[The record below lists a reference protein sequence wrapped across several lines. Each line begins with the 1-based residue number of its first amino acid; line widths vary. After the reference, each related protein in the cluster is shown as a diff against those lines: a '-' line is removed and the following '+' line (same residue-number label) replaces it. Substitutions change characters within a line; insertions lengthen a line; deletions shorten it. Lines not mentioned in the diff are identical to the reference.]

1 MKKILFTSILCFG
14 TALGAMAEVTDY
26 IALAPA
32 NATAGSTLT
41 VNVDLTNPTIAAC
54 AYQCDVVL
62 PAGTSVVE
70 GTLLAADRCPGHL
83 MASRLRE
90 DGTYRILCYSLTNAL
105 IAGQSGTVATFDVA
119 IADDLADGSYTFT
132 VQNTVIADATG
143 LSKDDATGQ
152 NSNLVI
158 GEGGATGDMNGD
170 GKVDTIDLGILINYI
185 LSSNYNGDIN
195 NDGKV
200 DTIDLGE
207 MINAILNH

>member
-1 MKKILFTSILCFG
+1 MKKKLFTSILCFG

-70 GTLLAADRCPGHL
+70 GTLLATDRCPGHV

-119 IADDLADGSYTFT
+119 IADNLANGSYTFT
-132 VQNTVIADATG
+132 VQNTVIADANG

-152 NSNLVI
+152 NSSLVI

>member
-14 TALGAMAEVTDY
+14 TALGVMAEVTDY

-70 GTLLAADRCPGHL
+70 GTLLTTDRCSGHL
-83 MASRLRE
+83 KASRLRE

-132 VQNTVIADATG
+132 VQNTVIADANG

-170 GKVDTIDLGILINYI
+170 GKVNAVDLGILINYI
-185 LSSNYNGDIN
+185 LSSDLTGDFN
-195 NDGKV
+195 ADGKV
-200 DTIDLGE
+200 NSIDLGLL
-207 MINAILNH
+207 IDQILAS

>member
-14 TALGAMAEVTDY
+14 TALGVMAEVTDY

-62 PAGTSVVE
+62 PAGTSVIE
-70 GTLLAADRCPGHL
+70 GTLQAADRCPGHV

-105 IAGQSGTVATFDVA
+105 IAGQSGTVATFNVA

-132 VQNTVIADATG
+132 VQNTVIADANG

-170 GKVDTIDLGILINYI
+170 GKVNAVDLGILINYI
-185 LSSNYNGDIN
+185 LSSDLTGDFN
-195 NDGKV
+195 ADGKV
-200 DTIDLGE
+200 NSIDLGLL
-207 MINAILNH
+207 IDQILAS

>member
-26 IALAPA
+26 VALAGA

-41 VNVDLTNPTIAAC
+41 GNVDLTNPTIAAC

-70 GTLLAADRCPGHL
+70 GTLLTADRCPGHV

-105 IAGQSGTVATFDVA
+105 IEGQSGTVATFDVA
-119 IADDLADGSYTFT
+119 IADNLADGSYTFT
-132 VQNTVIADATG
+132 VQNTVIADANG

-170 GKVDTIDLGILINYI
+170 GKVNAVDLGILINYI
-185 LSSNYNGDIN
+185 LSSDLTGDFN
-195 NDGKV
+195 ADGKV
-200 DTIDLGE
+200 NSIDLGLL
-207 MINAILNH
+207 IDQILAS